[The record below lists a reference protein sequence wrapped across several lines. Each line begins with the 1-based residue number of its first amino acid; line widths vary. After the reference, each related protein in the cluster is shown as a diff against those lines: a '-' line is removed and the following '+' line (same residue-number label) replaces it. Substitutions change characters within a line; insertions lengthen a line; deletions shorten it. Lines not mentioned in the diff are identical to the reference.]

1 MKDIA
6 EEIIALLPNFL
17 RYARTRVS
25 DLSEAEDLV
34 NDVALRMIEKASDLV
49 SKKVDLLPYGI
60 TAIRNLAVDRSRLAF
75 SSHAS
80 IDEEGFDLDGVS
92 TVDDIQTGPEAS
104 MMAHD
109 IWSKVAQLGEECE
122 AVITLTYIGL
132 SYEQIAD
139 QLSWNAN
146 TVGTRLLRCRKNLIA
161 IAEDLL

>member
-1 MKDIA
+1 MNDVV
-6 EEIIALLPNFL
+6 EEIITLLPNFL

-25 DLSEAEDLV
+25 DVSEAEDLV
-34 NDVALRMIEKASDLV
+34 NDVSLRMIEKASDLV

-80 IDEEGFDLDGVS
+80 IDEEGFDLDSVS
-92 TVDDIQTGPEAS
+92 NYDNVQSDPETAMVEDDI
-104 MMAHD
+104 
-109 IWSKVAQLGEECE
+109 WRKVAQLGEECE
-122 AVITLTYIGL
+122 SVITLTYIGL

-161 IAEDLL
+161 ISEDLL

>member
-1 MKDIA
+1 MKDA
-6 EEIIALLPNFL
+6 VEEIIALLPNFM

-25 DLSEAEDLV
+25 DISEAEDLV
-34 NDVALRMIEKASDLV
+34 SDVSLRMIERVSDLV

-92 TVDDIQTGPEAS
+92 TFEDMQTDPEAS
-104 MMAHD
+104 MMEHD
-109 IWSKVAQLGEECE
+109 IWSKVAKLGEECE